1 MMFWHDNGMNGWGY
15 ALSAIVMIAV
25 LVLIVLAVVVVA
37 RSLIGPPRPPAFPP
51 PDSPESVLAQRLA
64 RGEIDDDEY
73 RRKIALLENRRS
85 PGQEGR

>member
-1 MMFWHDNGMNGWGY
+1 MMFWHDNGMSGWGY
-15 ALSAIVMIAV
+15 ALSAVVMIAV

-37 RSLIGPPRPPAFPP
+37 RALIGPPRPPAS
-51 PDSPESVLAQRLA
+51 PDTPESVLAQRLA
-64 RGEIDDDEY
+64 RGEIDEDEY